1 MSARPEL
8 VAPPEIF
15 YNAEEARKY
24 TSNSH
29 MIETQARAAL
39 LSRVHTVP
47 LLTPCCFPY
56 TGAADRAG
64 AGAAGAPRRR
74 AKGGDEP
81 FSALPH
87 AAA

>member
-29 MIETQARAAL
+29 MIETQARATL
-39 LSRVHTVP
+39 LPAPHV
-47 LLTPCCFPY
+47 LFLTSCCSPCV
-56 TGAADRAG
+56 GEAD
-64 AGAAGAPRRR
+64 
-74 AKGGDEP
+74 
-81 FSALPH
+81 
-87 AAA
+87 

>member
-29 MIETQARAAL
+29 MIETQARATHLPAPH
-39 LSRVHTVP
+39 VQ
-47 LLTPCCFPY
+47 LLTSCCCL
-56 TGAADRAG
+56 RAG
-64 AGAAGAPRRR
+64 EA
-74 AKGGDEP
+74 D
-81 FSALPH
+81 
-87 AAA
+87 